1 MPNTTPT
8 RIFSLDPKTKGF
20 GYAVLELPFRLVE
33 WGFARVA
40 GDKHTDSILAFE
52 KLLTRFRPDAVVLE
66 DAEAPGSRRQPRV
79 RQLIEALVS
88 LARERG
94 IAVYTVARTAVLTCF
109 KSLEGR
115 ATKYSVAKSL
125 TQAFPELSDQLPAP
139 RKLWQAEH
147 ERMSVFNALSF
158 AMTHATA

>member
-1 MPNTTPT
+1 MPDTTPT

-33 WGFARVA
+33 WGFARVT
-40 GDKHTDSILAFE
+40 GDKSADAILAFE
-52 KLLTRFRPDAVVLE
+52 KLLTRFRPDAVVIE
-66 DAEAPGSRRQPRV
+66 DPEAPGSRRKARV
-79 RQLIEALVS
+79 RRLIGTLVK

-109 KSLEGR
+109 APLKGR

-125 TQAFPELSDQLPAP
+125 TGAFPELVEQLPLA

-147 ERMSVFNALSF
+147 ERMSVFNALAF
-158 AMTHATA
+158 AMTHASA